1 MLEVLRQNHLLERLY
16 PVDLERAPA
25 TALVL
30 APTHYALQLLLLQ
43 NVERLL
49 DEVVHRAARAT
60 ALALG
65 LVLLLLLHDELQ
77 RARHLLWLH
86 PILL

>member
-1 MLEVLRQNHLLERLY
+1 VLEVLRQNHLLEGLY
-16 PVDLERAPA
+16 FVNLERTPS

-77 RARHLLWLH
+77 RAWHLLWLH
-86 PILL
+86 LILL